1 MRLMANG
8 LEVFQGLQSSGT
20 TSRKSRN
27 RSRSRTEWCGWCP
40 TVWKYSRGSRAAGQR
55 RVRAETGPDLGL
67 SGAVGVQ
74 RSGSLGEA
82 PEQRDN
88 VASESETGPNLG
100 LNSVLCCLMSGG
112 HPDAPEEA
120 DFASVCPR

>member
-1 MRLMANG
+1 MKRKEWTIQALGPMKENFCVRK
-8 LEVFQGLQSSGT
+8 EQGKAEMQNKG
-20 TSRKSRN
+20 KAA
-27 RSRSRTEWCGWCP
+27 
-40 TVWKYSRGSRAAGQR
+40 RGSRAAGQR

-88 VASESETGPNLG
+88 VASEPKRVPIS
-100 LNSVLCCLMSGG
+100 
-112 HPDAPEEA
+112 D
-120 DFASVCPR
+120 